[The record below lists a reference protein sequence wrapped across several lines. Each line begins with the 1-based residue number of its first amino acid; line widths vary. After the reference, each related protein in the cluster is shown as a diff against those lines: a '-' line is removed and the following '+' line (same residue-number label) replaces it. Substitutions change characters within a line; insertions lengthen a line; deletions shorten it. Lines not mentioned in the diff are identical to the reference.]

1 MKSNQ
6 FTIEILQILVKE
18 KKISEGVVRRILER
32 KKNYGSSNLLSDK

>member
-6 FTIEILQILVKE
+6 FTMEILQVLVKE

-32 KKNYGSSNLLSDK
+32 ENIHESSNLLSDK